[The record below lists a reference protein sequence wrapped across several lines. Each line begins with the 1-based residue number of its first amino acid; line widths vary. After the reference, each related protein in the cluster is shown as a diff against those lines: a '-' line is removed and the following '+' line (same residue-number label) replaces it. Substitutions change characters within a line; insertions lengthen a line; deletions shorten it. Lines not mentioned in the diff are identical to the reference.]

1 MNSITGFIL
10 YIDILGYKNLLR
22 NNTQSENERVKSLL
36 ESFTSI
42 YTNLNFALGFGA
54 SFEESK
60 LFKRYFSDNFLFV
73 YESERE
79 AFLNFLIIQS
89 IASQIQSQFLYCGML
104 TRGSITYGT
113 IDYSDDI
120 VYGVDLIKAVELES
134 HPEPSVVVDEDLKD
148 VLIKN
153 NFEYKEHN
161 SLFFVHGDSELDF
174 QDVKNGIEKYLVE
187 LNKISPDQKTI
198 NKINWVVEQMND
210 YFSSTMHHYSLAVN
224 SKVKLVCDN

>member
-22 NNTQSENERVKSLL
+22 NNTQNDNERVKSLL

-54 SFEESK
+54 SFDESK

-73 YESERE
+73 YESEKGS
-79 AFLNFLIIQS
+79 FCNLLTIQS
-89 IASQIQSQFLYCGML
+89 IASQIQSQFLYCGIL

-113 IDYSDDI
+113 IDYSNDI
-120 VYGVDLIKAVELES
+120 VYGIDLIKAVELES
-134 HPEPSVVVDEDLKD
+134 HPEPSVVVDENLKD
-148 VLIKN
+148 VLIN
-153 NFEYKEHN
+153 YNCEYKKHN
-161 SLFFVHGDSELDF
+161 SLFFVQGDSELDL

-187 LNKISPDQKTI
+187 LNKICPDQKI
-198 NKINWVVEQMND
+198 IDKISWIVEQTND
-210 YFSSTMHHYSLAVN
+210 YFSSTKSHYSLAV
-224 SKVKLVCDN
+224 SSQVELVCDN